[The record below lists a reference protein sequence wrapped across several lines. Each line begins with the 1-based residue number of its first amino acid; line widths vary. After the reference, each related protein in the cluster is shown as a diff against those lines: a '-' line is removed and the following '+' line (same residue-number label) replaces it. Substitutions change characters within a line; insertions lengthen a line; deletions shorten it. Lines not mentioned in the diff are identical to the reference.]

1 MEDVLGVY
9 ERAEDPR
16 KPVVCFDERP
26 CQLLEGKELPMRQ
39 GAGGRRV
46 DSQYKRNGTCC
57 VLLAVQPRG
66 GKRVLEVRPHRR
78 SRDYAQFL
86 KRLATRDYPA
96 AERIVLVQDNLN
108 THQMGSLYETYPPEE
123 ARALAERFE
132 VHYTPKKGSWLN
144 MAEIEFS
151 AMTKQCLDR
160 RIGSMG
166 QLRKEVQLWERRR
179 NRDRARIRWQFTTDS
194 ARSKLSRHYGAVRN

>member
-1 MEDVLGVY
+1 MEDILAVY
-9 ERAEDPR
+9 ERAENSR
-16 KPVVCFDERP
+16 CPVVCFDERP
-26 CQLLEGKELPMRQ
+26 CQLLEGKELPMRE
-39 GAGGRRV
+39 GTGGRRV
-46 DSQYKRNGTCC
+46 DSHYKRNGTCC

-66 GKRVLEVRPHRR
+66 GRRVLEVRPRRR

-86 KRLATRDYPA
+86 KRLATREYPD

-123 ARALAERFE
+123 ARELAQRFE

-166 QLRKEVQLWERRR
+166 QLRKELQIWERRR
-179 NRDRARIRWQFTTDS
+179 NRERAKIRWRFTTDS
-194 ARSKLSRHYGAVRN
+194 ARRKLGRHYSAIRN

>member
-1 MEDVLGVY
+1 MEDILAVY

-16 KPVVCFDERP
+16 RPVVCFDERP
-26 CQLLEGKELPMRQ
+26 CQLLQGKELPMRE

-46 DSQYKRNGTCC
+46 DSHYKRNGTCC

-86 KRLATRDYPA
+86 KRLATREYPE

-108 THQMGSLYETYPPEE
+108 THQMGSLYETYPPEQ

-166 QLRKEVQLWERRR
+166 ELRKGLQIWERRR
-179 NRDRARIRWQFTTDS
+179 NRKRAKIRWRFTTDR
-194 ARSKLSRHYGAVRN
+194 ARSKLGRHYSAVRN